1 MSPTKSTI
9 LRPCRVLWA
18 VLVALTAIPAG
29 AQEAR
34 TNRIQIEYVPPK
46 SANFQSLF
54 DRLKAGRALE
64 KMQEIFSPFRL
75 PNDLNL
81 RTFECG
87 MANAWY
93 QRPTVTICYEYLYD
107 IRNTMPKETTT
118 SGVTATDAILGQFF
132 YVVAHEMGHA
142 MFDFLNVPLWG
153 RAEDAADQFATYI
166 MLLFG
171 KQDARR
177 LIGGAAF
184 SYKNYV
190 QNPKITVRLEAFSE
204 VHGAPMQRFYNLL
217 CMAYG
222 ADRET
227 FGDLVEKGFL
237 PQARAKNCRVE
248 FGEVNFAFQQTNSSS
263 CRPGD
268 GKDALADEMAAR
280 RARSPRYPTS
290 GACGRAMSACWV
302 ASEVSDRVA
311 ADFGRSYLVLMQ
323 PAGASVGCDIVLKDN
338 THEAV
343 AVLELRLREWRVQ
356 GHATRHHDSATRARG
371 AKGCCDR
378 RRRCSLADRPRAI
391 IERAWLCHQE
401 LCFGRSVLGHQFGGQ
416 N

>member
-1 MSPTKSTI
+1 MSPAKCTI
-9 LRPCRVLWA
+9 LRPYRALGA
-18 VLVALTAIPAG
+18 VLVALTAMPAG

-34 TNRIQIEYVPPK
+34 TNRVQIEYVPPK
-46 SANFQSLF
+46 SANFQNLF

-75 PNDLNL
+75 SNDLNL

-107 IRNTMPKETTT
+107 IRNTMPKETTA
-118 SGVTATDAILGQFF
+118 SGITATDAILGQFF

-177 LIGGAAF
+177 LIGGAAY
-184 SYKNYV
+184 SYRNYV

-248 FGEVNFAFQQTNSSS
+248 FGEVNFAFQQTL
-263 CRPGD
+263 RPHVD
-268 GKDALADEMAAR
+268 QEMAKALLQTKWL
-280 RARSPRYPTS
+280 P
-290 GACGRAMSACWV
+290 
-302 ASEVSDRVA
+302 D
-311 ADFGRSYLVLMQ
+311 VLDH
-323 PAGASVGCDIVLKDN
+323 PDIPPPVP
-338 THEAV
+338 AV
-343 AVLELRLREWRVQ
+343 AQ
-356 GHATRHHDSATRARG
+356 
-371 AKGCCDR
+371 
-378 RRRCSLADRPRAI
+378 
-391 IERAWLCHQE
+391 
-401 LCFGRSVLGHQFGGQ
+401 
-416 N
+416 

>member
-1 MSPTKSTI
+1 MSPAKCTI
-9 LRPCRVLWA
+9 LRPCRALWA

-75 PNDLNL
+75 SNDLNL

-177 LIGGAAF
+177 LIGGAAY

-237 PQARAKNCRVE
+237 PQARARNCRVE
-248 FGEVNFAFQQTNSSS
+248 FGEVNFAFQQTI
-263 CRPGD
+263 RPHVD
-268 GKDALADEMAAR
+268 QEMAKTLLQTKWL
-280 RARSPRYPTS
+280 P
-290 GACGRAMSACWV
+290 
-302 ASEVSDRVA
+302 D
-311 ADFGRSYLVLMQ
+311 VLDH
-323 PAGASVGCDIVLKDN
+323 PDIPPPVP
-338 THEAV
+338 AV
-343 AVLELRLREWRVQ
+343 AQ
-356 GHATRHHDSATRARG
+356 
-371 AKGCCDR
+371 
-378 RRRCSLADRPRAI
+378 
-391 IERAWLCHQE
+391 
-401 LCFGRSVLGHQFGGQ
+401 
-416 N
+416 